1 MKKSNQNN
9 SVGKIE
15 AGRNFL
21 RNYFLIVLS
30 VVFVFSIVIL
40 TIGKVTGNGNHLT
53 GKTLI
58 VPKEAGKNSGP
69 IQMSMKL
76 NNNYYYDEKNSQVY
90 LSLDL
95 TAGEPERVERE
106 RTPMNLSIVVDRSGS
121 MSSDNKLGYV
131 KEAVNYILDELN
143 YDDYVSIVTY
153 DDYVDVLQKSSQMES
168 SYDLKSKVNRLE
180 SGGYTNLSGGMLEG
194 FDQVKG
200 TFRRGYVN
208 RVLLLSDGIAN
219 RGITEIYKLKDIV
232 RDMNNKEGIVLSTF
246 GVGSDFNE
254 NLMSTIADY
263 GRGNYYFINS
273 PDRIPRIF
281 AEELRGI
288 KSLAGQDTKVKVKF
302 PSRYFALNKVFG
314 YPYEVE
320 GDEVVI
326 DFKDVFAGEKK
337 SVMLKFDV
345 INKSTNDVTFFADLT
360 YEDAFNNNR
369 LVTDYESASIKP
381 TNNLSFYKDNFDNE
395 VQQQVAMFEA
405 NEVMEEAMR
414 LTDEGKYDD
423 ARGLIQTGRTEI
435 QEKLGDAAPSPE
447 VNRQMEN
454 LDNYEK
460 NMSGVEKKTEEERSV
475 MQKEAKYENY
485 NIRKGKEE
493 QEE

>member
-1 MKKSNQNN
+1 MKKSNQ
-9 SVGKIE
+9 SSD

-30 VVFVFSIVIL
+30 IVFVFSLMIL
-40 TIGKVTGNGNHLT
+40 SIGKVTGNGNHLT

-58 VPKEAGKNSGP
+58 KPIEAGKNSGP

-95 TAGEPERVERE
+95 AASEPEQVERE

-168 SYDLKSKVNRLE
+168 RYDLKSKVNDLR

-200 TFRRGYVN
+200 TFKRGYVN

-219 RGITEIYKLKDIV
+219 RGITEIYKLKDMV

-254 NLMSTIADY
+254 DLMSTIADY
-263 GRGNYYFINS
+263 GRGNYYFISS
-273 PDRIPRIF
+273 PERIPRIF

-288 KSLAGQDTKVKVKF
+288 KSLAGQNTKVKVKF

-345 INKSTNDVTFFADLT
+345 TNKSSKHVTFFADLT
-360 YEDAFNNNR
+360 YEDAMYSNR
-369 LVTDYESASIKP
+369 MITDYESASITP
-381 TNNLSFYKDNFDNE
+381 TDNLSFYKENFDTE
-395 VQQQVAMFEA
+395 VQSQVAMFEA

-423 ARGLIQTGRTEI
+423 ARGLIQTGREQI
-435 QEKLGDAAPSPE
+435 KEKLGDAAPSPE
-447 VNRQMEN
+447 VSRQLDN
-454 LDNYEK
+454 LDRYEDDM
-460 NMSGVEKKTEEERSV
+460 NGVETKSEEEKSV
-475 MQKEAKYENY
+475 MQKSAKYENY